1 MKKFLIFI
9 VLLIIIAAG
18 VFVWLYRTDTFEVKK
33 LVSYKISE
41 VTFLKDKLKLDKNYV
56 IENLKRKEDKEDKE
70 ENNEEVECSMK
81 DTTLS
86 HEDRYA
92 EAFIPPVPEK
102 TEAVSGEEGTGE
114 EKIEEFSY
122 PSPNKQEY
130 SQEELENLASIY
142 SSMEAEE
149 AVTILEQFEDDIII
163 EIFASMKT
171 GKVAEIMAAFDP
183 KRAGVIS
190 LKMLDGN

>member
-9 VLLIIIAAG
+9 VLLVIIAAG
-18 VFVWLYRTDTFEVKK
+18 VFVWLYRTDTFDVKK

-41 VTFLKDKLKLDKNYV
+41 VPFLKDKLKLDKNYV
-56 IENLKRKEDKEDKE
+56 IENLKRKEDKEDKYE
-70 ENNEEVECSMK
+70 REKVECSLK
-81 DTTLS
+81 DIPVTN
-86 HEDRYA
+86 EDRYA
-92 EAFIPPVPEK
+92 EAFAPLPPDKSDVG
-102 TEAVSGEEGTGE
+102 SGEENPAE
-114 EKIEEFSY
+114 EKTGEFSY
-122 PSPNKQEY
+122 PSPGKQEY

-163 EIFASMKT
+163 EIFANMKT
-171 GKVAEIMAAFDP
+171 SKVAEIMSAFDP